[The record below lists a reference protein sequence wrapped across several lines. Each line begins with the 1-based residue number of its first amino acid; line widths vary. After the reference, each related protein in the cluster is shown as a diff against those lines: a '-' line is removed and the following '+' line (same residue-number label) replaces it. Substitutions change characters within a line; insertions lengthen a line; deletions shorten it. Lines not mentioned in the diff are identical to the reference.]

1 MGRETRTKEHPMKIA
16 ANCVVSLDYSLHL
29 GDGAIVD
36 SSGDGEPLVY
46 LHGSGQIIPGLER
59 QLEGLATGDARQVTV
74 APKDGYGELDPKAV
88 QEVDKQAFGDR
99 ALTAGDEFIAV
110 DDHENEIP
118 VRIQSVQGEKVTVD
132 FNHPLAGKTL
142 HFDVT
147 VAEIRAATAEELEHG
162 HVHGPEGHG
171 HDH

>member
-1 MGRETRTKEHPMKIA
+1 MKIA

-36 SSGDGEPLVY
+36 SSAEGEPLVY

-59 QLEGLATGDARQVTV
+59 QLEGLTPGEARQLTV
-74 APKDGYGELDPKAV
+74 AADEGYGEHDPKAI
-88 QEVDKQAFGDR
+88 QEVDQKAFGDR

-110 DDHENEIP
+110 DDQDNEIP
-118 VRIQSVQGEKVTVD
+118 VRIKAVQGGKVTVD

-142 HFDVT
+142 HFNVKVKDVREAT
-147 VAEIRAATAEELEHG
+147 DEERAHG
-162 HVHGPEGHG
+162 HAHGEGG
-171 HDH
+171 HHHHA